1 MKALISLLLVF
12 VLAHALRALVP
23 PPPNLILLTVDDM
36 SCDSVGVYGC
46 KLKGTSPRMDRL
58 ASQSIRFEHAHVTVG
73 NCMPCRNVMFS
84 GLYSHNN
91 KVEGFYQVKD
101 PGWPHMA
108 DLIKE
113 AGYYVAIRGKVSHS
127 APYQPYAWDED
138 LTNLPDGGKAHLKD
152 ATSYGEST
160 ARGIANA
167 KKAGKPFFLS
177 VNISDPH
184 KPFWSQV
191 RGGKEDPHVPSRI
204 FTANEVPVPGF
215 LFDDPKVREELALYY
230 SSVRRADD
238 CVGAVL
244 DALEKSGKANNTMV
258 VFLSDHGMPLP
269 FAKTQL
275 YHHSTR
281 TPLMIR
287 HPQLVRPGT
296 VDKRHM
302 VSVVDLLPTI
312 LDALGIAS
320 PKRLDGRSFFPLLKG
335 EKQDGR
341 TYVIKEYNENAG
353 RSRDPMRAVQT
364 KKYLYLFNPWSN
376 GERVFATATNGTMTC
391 KRMIELAKTDGKLA
405 ARLDLYRHRVP
416 EELYQVDQDPD
427 CLINLIAHPGH
438 QDELKKLRSI
448 LTKWMVKSEDPLIE
462 PFRKRED
469 AAFVEAYV
477 QRLEQES
484 AARRSKKP
492 KNKEKKGS
500 GKPKKN

>member
-108 DLIKE
+108 DLLRD

-138 LTNLPDGGKAHLKD
+138 LTNLPDGGQAHLKD
-152 ATSYGEST
+152 IASYGEST

-204 FTANEVPVPGF
+204 FKANEVPVPGF

-244 DALEKSGKANNTMV
+244 DALEKSGQANNTMV

-391 KRMIELAKTDGKLA
+391 KRMIELAKTNGKLA
-405 ARLDLYRHRVP
+405 ARLDLYRYRVP

-492 KNKEKKGS
+492 KNKEKKSS

>member
-1 MKALISLLLVF
+1 MKFLAPLAFVFAFAFVLSAQRPPKTNLLL
-12 VLAHALRALVP
+12 
-23 PPPNLILLTVDDM
+23 ITVDDM

-46 KLKGTSPRMDRL
+46 KLNGTTPRMDRL
-58 ASQSIRFEHAHVTVG
+58 ASQSIRFDHAHVTVG

-108 DLIKE
+108 DLLRD

-127 APYQPYAWDED
+127 SPYQPYAWDDD
-138 LTNLPDGGKAHLKD
+138 LTILPDGEKAHIKD
-152 ATSYGEST
+152 IASYGEST

-204 FTANEVPVPGF
+204 FQGNEVPVPGF
-215 LFDDPKVREELALYY
+215 LFDDPAVREELALYY

-238 CVGAVL
+238 CLGSVL
-244 DALEKSGKANNTMV
+244 DALEKSGQAKKTMV
-258 VFLSDHGMPLP
+258 IFLSDHGMPLP

-281 TPLMIR
+281 TPLM
-287 HPQLVRPGT
+287 VRLPGIT
-296 VDKRHM
+296 QAGKVDERHM

-312 LDALGIAS
+312 LDTLGLAP
-320 PKRLDGRSFFPLLKG
+320 PKRQDGRSFFPLLKG
-335 EKQDGR
+335 ETQAGR
-341 TYVIKEYNENAG
+341 NYVIKEYNENAG

-376 GERVFATATNGTMTC
+376 GERVFATATNGTVTC
-391 KRMIELAKTDGKLA
+391 KRMIELAKTDEKMA

-416 EELYQVDQDPD
+416 EELYQVDEDPD
-427 CLINLIAHPGH
+427 CLVNLIGNPDH

-448 LTKWMVKSEDPLIE
+448 LTKWMVQSEDPLID
-462 PFRKRED
+462 PFRKRDD
-469 AAFVEAYV
+469 AAYLEAYV
-477 QRLEQES
+477 QRLEKES
-484 AARRSKKP
+484 AARRPNKNKDEKSKKKP
-492 KNKEKKGS
+492 KKS
-500 GKPKKN
+500 